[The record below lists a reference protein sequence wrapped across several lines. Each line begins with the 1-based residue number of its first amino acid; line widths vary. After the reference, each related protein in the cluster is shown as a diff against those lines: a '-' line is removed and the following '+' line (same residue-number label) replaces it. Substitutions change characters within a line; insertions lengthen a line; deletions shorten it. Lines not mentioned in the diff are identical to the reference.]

1 MKIKGEVVKSGKAQ
15 GEALVTKSP
24 ISFLGGVNPD
34 TGKIIEA
41 DHDLEGKSIENKIL
55 IFPHG
60 KGSTVGSYV
69 IYQLAENKKA
79 PAGMI
84 NINTE
89 PIVATGAII
98 ADIPLIHRLEEN
110 PTEVIKSGDSV
121 TINGDSITVNK

>member
-1 MKIKGEVVKSGKAQ
+1 MKIEGESVKSGSAK
-15 GEALVTKSP
+15 GKALVTTMP
-24 ISFLGGVNPD
+24 ISFLGGVDPE
-34 TGKIIEA
+34 TGEIIESG
-41 DHDLEGKSIENKIL
+41 HKLEGKSIESRIL
-55 IFPHG
+55 VFPHG

-69 IYQLAENKKA
+69 IYQLAYNGKA

-110 PTEVIKSGDSV
+110 PTEVIKTGDLV
-121 TINGDSITVNK
+121 LIDGNTVNIE